1 MGYRVTPIT
10 RAGER
15 FVEAAEEHV
24 TIFRARAD
32 AADAG
37 NKMCTENFQDLQQSG
52 VASAFVPEEL
62 GGFGLTSV
70 HDWMAGIATLG
81 RGDGSTA
88 IAINMH
94 LAVTRGMALA
104 YRGAK
109 ANTSPGADGIAAQL
123 EKVVGGETLI
133 CATATERG
141 TDNLHPLTEA
151 VAVDGG
157 YHINGTKLFVTAS
170 PIASHI
176 AMNLRVRK
184 DGVDSIGSVMMP
196 MDTPGVTPNGD
207 WDALGMRA
215 SGSQSITLNDCF
227 VPEHAVGV
235 LAPWGR
241 WSVPMLMSRSFS
253 NMPLVAAFL
262 GIAESAAE
270 LALAALSTQTK
281 LGKPTRKR
289 PGIVHSVA
297 EMEIALATC
306 QSLVDRAG
314 RLFDDFLARH
324 ATTPPT
330 LADAHELMKD
340 YQSAKWTVNA
350 NAIEIV
356 SKAMDLAGGAGYVSG
371 NPLTRLYRDVRA
383 GPFMQPGVP
392 TEARDYIGKV
402 ALGDYPDD

>member
-1 MGYRVTPIT
+1 MGYQIKAATS
-10 RAGER
+10 AGAK
-15 FVEAAEEHV
+15 FVEAAEAHV
-24 TIFRARAD
+24 DAFRARA
-32 AADAG
+32 ADADAQ
-37 NKMCTENFQDLQQSG
+37 NAVCIDNFKDLQRSG
-52 VASAFVPEEL
+52 VAAAFIPEAL

-94 LAVTRGMALA
+94 LAVTRGMALGFA
-104 YRGAK
+104 AAK
-109 ANTSPGADGIAAQL
+109 AQGSAGAEAIAAQL
-123 EKVVGGETLI
+123 EKVVAGETLI

-170 PIASHI
+170 PIATHI

-184 DGVDSIGSVMMP
+184 DGADSIGSVMMP
-196 MDTPGVTPNGD
+196 LDTPGITPNDD
-207 WDALGMRA
+207 WDALGMRS
-215 SGSQSITLNDCF
+215 SGSQSVTFADCF
-227 VPEHAVGV
+227 VPEHAIGV

-270 LALAALSTQTK
+270 LALSALSTQTK
-281 LGKPTRKR
+281 LGKPTRER
-289 PGIVHSVA
+289 PGIQHTVA
-297 EMEIALATC
+297 EMEIDLATC
-306 QSLVDRAG
+306 QSFVDRAG
-314 RLFDDFLARH
+314 ARFDDFLARH
-324 ATTPPT
+324 AGTPPT

-340 YQSAKWTVNA
+340 YQSAKWVVNA
-350 NAIEIV
+350 KAIEIV
-356 SKAMDLAGGAGYVSG
+356 SKAMDLAGGAGYVTG
-371 NPLTRLYRDVRA
+371 NSLTRLYRDVRA

-402 ALGDYPDD
+402 VLGDYPED